1 MPRSRRTQQTDA
13 QTDTSDSGSVAG
25 SKGKRKSKPTKPT
38 RSRRQTVR
46 ERYAAAR
53 EEAQLAGVIPTTPEG
68 AVRDE
73 VVPSSVQTTPPMP
86 GLVAL
91 AVRSGWSTPEEKK
104 SGMVDELIAIVN
116 NPELPA
122 KVKVAAFNAL
132 RMADQSQ
139 WERDHPDEVAKA
151 KGSAA
156 QVSIHIQAA
165 STIREMI
172 ERGEIR
178 SVGAMLLPPQ
188 PSTSGDSGQQCEV
201 ETSSTS

>member
-1 MPRSRRTQQTDA
+1 MIFWPLAISGGQTYNDRGQKA
-13 QTDTSDSGSVAG
+13 NYGCNE
-25 SKGKRKSKPTKPT
+25 KGWN
-38 RSRRQTVR
+38 
-46 ERYAAAR
+46 Y
-53 EEAQLAGVIPTTPEG
+53 PELC
-68 AVRDE
+68 
-73 VVPSSVQTTPPMP
+73 
-86 GLVAL
+86 LVAL

-139 WERDHPDEVAKA
+139 WERDHPDEAAKA